1 MDASIAEARA
11 EAVRREFARQGV
23 SISSWA
29 RAHGY
34 SSQLVY
40 QVLAGRKRCVRGQC
54 HQIAVRLGLKDGVL
68 GTVADID
75 VPKDRSDA
83 SMASGIPITYVPAR
97 NTIFLSVAL
106 GWAEVLGAYDIFLGV
121 NAVDYSGYPDC
132 RPEFLE
138 AFEEVARRG
147 TRAGIEGHGVEIRA
161 PLVHL
166 TKAGIIR
173 LGRDL
178 GVDYSLTRTCY
189 DPSPEGAAC
198 GHCDACL
205 LRLKG
210 FAELGLTDPAP
221 YRQTV
226 AS

>member
-75 VPKDRSDA
+75 GLGAGQVP
-83 SMASGIPITYVPAR
+83 TVPA
-97 NTIFLSVAL
+97 A
-106 GWAEVLGAYDIFLGV
+106 AEDVM
-121 NAVDYSGYPDC
+121 
-132 RPEFLE
+132 R
-138 AFEEVARRG
+138 
-147 TRAGIEGHGVEIRA
+147 
-161 PLVHL
+161 
-166 TKAGIIR
+166 
-173 LGRDL
+173 
-178 GVDYSLTRTCY
+178 
-189 DPSPEGAAC
+189 
-198 GHCDACL
+198 
-205 LRLKG
+205 
-210 FAELGLTDPAP
+210 
-221 YRQTV
+221 
-226 AS
+226 